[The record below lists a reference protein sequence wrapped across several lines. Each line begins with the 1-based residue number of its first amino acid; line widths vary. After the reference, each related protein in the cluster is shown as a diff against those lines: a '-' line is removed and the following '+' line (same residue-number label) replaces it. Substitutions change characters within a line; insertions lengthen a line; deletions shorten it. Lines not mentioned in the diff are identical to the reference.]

1 MAITYTWQ
9 DFYYYLRPGRFYKI
23 KFYDEEIGTTKTV
36 EGWIWRKG
44 RIGFEFEVIENDLG
58 ITATSIRYRDV
69 RAAQEII

>member
-44 RIGFEFEVIENDLG
+44 RIGFEFEVTGNELY
-58 ITATSIRYRDV
+58 TTFIRYRDV